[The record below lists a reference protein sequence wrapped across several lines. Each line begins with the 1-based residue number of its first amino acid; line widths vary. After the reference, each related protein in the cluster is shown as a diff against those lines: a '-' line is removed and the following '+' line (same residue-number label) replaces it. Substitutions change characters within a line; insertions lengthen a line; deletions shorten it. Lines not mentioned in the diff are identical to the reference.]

1 VPATP
6 TEGSNG
12 GHDVV
17 VVGASAGGVEALSRL
32 VAELPA
38 DLPAAVLIVLHT
50 PPTGMSVLPAILAR
64 AGVMTVAH
72 AFDHEP
78 LDPGRIYVAPPD
90 QHLLVEDG
98 HVLVTHGPKENGHRP
113 AIDPLFR
120 TAARAAGSRVVG
132 VILSGTRDDGVAG
145 LNAIKV
151 AGGIA
156 VVQDPADALYPTLPQ
171 HAIDG
176 VRPHHV
182 LAIDEIGPL
191 LARLV
196 REPAPANNPGRSRS
210 EPPDPQF
217 DLEQVEQ
224 AGDLPGM
231 PSAFTCPLCNG
242 TLWESEEGTL
252 LRYTCR
258 VGHAFSPESLVGE
271 QSEALEGALWSAVR
285 ALEERVALLRRLS
298 QRIRL
303 RGGSARYFEQ
313 RARAAEEHVDAIRS
327 VIGIATS
334 VSAPV
339 AAEESESP

>member
-32 VAELPA
+32 VAALPA

-72 AFDHEP
+72 ASDHEP

-90 QHLLVEDG
+90 QHLLVEDA

-156 VVQDPADALYPTLPQ
+156 VV
-171 HAIDG
+171 
-176 VRPHHV
+176 

-196 REPAPANNPGRSRS
+196 REPAPADNPGRSRS
-210 EPPDPQF
+210 ELPDPQF
-217 DLEQVEQ
+217 DLEPVEQ

-231 PSAFTCPLCNG
+231 PSAFTPTDVGLRRTAGLDG
-242 TLWESEEGTL
+242 TDGDARHGAPATDSRVGAWSLDFPVRTPEDVERLRALARELLARTSQLQEALDSRIVIEQAKGILSERLGVSPEQAFDL
-252 LRYTCR
+252 LR
-258 VGHAFSPESLVGE
+258 A
-271 QSEALEGALWSAVR
+271 
-285 ALEERVALLRRLS
+285 
-298 QRIRL
+298 
-303 RGGSARYFEQ
+303 SARRHRVKLRLLATAVVTSRETP
-313 RARAAEEHVDAIRS
+313 AELVTGDGRR
-327 VIGIATS
+327 
-334 VSAPV
+334 
-339 AAEESESP
+339 